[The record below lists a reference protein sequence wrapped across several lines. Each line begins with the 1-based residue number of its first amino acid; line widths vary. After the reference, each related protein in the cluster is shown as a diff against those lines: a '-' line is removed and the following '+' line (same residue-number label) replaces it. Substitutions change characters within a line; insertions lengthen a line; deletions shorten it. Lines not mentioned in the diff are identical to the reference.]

1 MAIDTIDA
9 AMADMGRQLNQS
21 KIVDAIR
28 QTLAAGGA
36 YEIVLSV
43 VQEKHGATVTMQS
56 RSVTGRTT
64 LGRLI
69 RLR

>member
-9 AMADMGRQLNQS
+9 AMADMGRQLNQK

-28 QTLAAGGA
+28 QTLAAGGT
-36 YEIVLSV
+36 YEVVLSV
-43 VQEKHGATVTMQS
+43 VQEKNGATVTMQS

>member
-28 QTLAAGGA
+28 QTLAAGGT
-36 YEIVLSV
+36 YEIVLSA

>member
-9 AMADMGRQLNQS
+9 AMADMGRQLS
-21 KIVDAIR
+21 KSKVATAIR
-28 QTLAAGGA
+28 QALAAGGS
-36 YEIVLSV
+36 YEIVITIA
-43 VQEKHGATVTMQS
+43 QEKQGASVTMQG
-56 RSVTGRTT
+56 RTVTGRAT